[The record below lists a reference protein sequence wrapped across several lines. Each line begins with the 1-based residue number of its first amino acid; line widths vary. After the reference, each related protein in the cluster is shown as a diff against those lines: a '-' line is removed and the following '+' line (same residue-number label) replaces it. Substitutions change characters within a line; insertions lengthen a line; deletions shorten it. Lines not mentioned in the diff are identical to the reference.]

1 MFTFRGSRFLKSR
14 IFAIRSA
21 SRQGNPSPYTD
32 DDGRRWGDRWTE
44 MEGVQRFDR
53 RIKSSD
59 IDSYPSQHPR
69 SHLFTHACR
78 SNCTRAHLTRPF
90 KSLPSN
96 TNTSIVIS
104 PFFFP
109 FFFDAHLPRETL
121 ARRSPSIIDF
131 ADVSSWQRS
140 IQKVKNDKLAPA
152 CWATFYRGASSKRA
166 I

>member
-90 KSLPSN
+90 KFPSLEYEYEHRDFS
-96 TNTSIVIS
+96 
-104 PFFFP
+104 FFFS
-109 FFFDAHLPRETL
+109 FLLRRTL
-121 ARRSPSIIDF
+121 AERNARSPITVDHRFCRRFIVAKIDP
-131 ADVSSWQRS
+131 
-140 IQKVKNDKLAPA
+140 K
-152 CWATFYRGASSKRA
+152 G
-166 I
+166 